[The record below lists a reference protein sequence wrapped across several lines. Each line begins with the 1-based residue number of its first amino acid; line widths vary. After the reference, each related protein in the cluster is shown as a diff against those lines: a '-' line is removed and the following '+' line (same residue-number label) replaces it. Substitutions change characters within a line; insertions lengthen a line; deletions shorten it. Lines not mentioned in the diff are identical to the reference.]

1 MVYSPTSSVPSST
14 PYLAPAFTTAGHGST
29 FQPFSPRC
37 FPGPLNSSMACWSWH
52 AALTQ
57 GGAPEGLK
65 FVDTEEEWVVD
76 PATGQGAWLPVKR

>member
-1 MVYSPTSSVPSST
+1 
-14 PYLAPAFTTAGHGST
+14 
-29 FQPFSPRC
+29 
-37 FPGPLNSSMACWSWH
+37 MACWSWH